1 MTFSKMFVAA
11 ALVTGSAAVV
21 SFAGGDCG
29 SKAAKASSKASCCAT
44 SGKAAKVSSADADNG
59 ATATTASAKSCDTD
73 KEATSCSAT
82 SKADGA
88 TTTTFKTVKATK
100 ADGGCC
106 SMKGKAVKM
115 TSADQVP
122 APKAPE
128 TVSAEK

>member
-1 MTFSKMFVAA
+1 MTISKMFVAA
-11 ALVTGSAAVV
+11 ALVMGSAAVV
-21 SFAGGDCG
+21 SFAGGDCD
-29 SKAAKASSKASCCAT
+29 SKAAKTSSKASCCAT
-44 SGKAAKVSSADADNG
+44 SGKTVKATSADADHCT
-59 ATATTASAKSCDTD
+59 AATTASAKSCDTD
-73 KEATSCSAT
+73 KDATSCSAT
-82 SKADGA
+82 SKTVGA

-115 TSADQVP
+115 TSADQVT